1 MSSKTPIRA
10 TFNGSEVSGLA
21 EYQSGEFIDLSHG
34 GLGASLSIG
43 TTGQVLKVNSAGTAL
58 EFGNV
63 EAIVNIDNA
72 IDLTSSTLAASDQIL
87 LSDGGT
93 EGRVTLSQLDTLFS
107 GTTQTL
113 TNKTLTDPIIS
124 NTIIFEGSTVN
135 DYETTLQVTDPTADR
150 TITFQNASGTVAF
163 LSDVSGGGQ
172 PGAFTTLT
180 LDNNIVFEGATAD
193 EYELTLSVA
202 DPTADRTVT
211 IPDATGT
218 IVLKDTTD
226 TLTNKSISLTNNT
239 LTGTL
244 AEFNSALSDG
254 SFASL
259 AGTETLTNKT
269 IDSANN
275 TITLDLSEGTLTGT
289 LSEFNSALSDGS
301 FASLAGTETLTN
313 KSISLTNNT
322 VTGTLAEFNSALSD
336 GSFATLAGT
345 ETLTNKT
352 INTANNTITI
362 VEADISDLQSY
373 ILADSTDTLSNKT
386 IDSASNTIT
395 LDLSEGTLTGTIAE
409 FNSALSDGSF
419 ATLAG
424 TEALTNKTISGS
436 SNTLTNVANASLINS
451 TITLAGD
458 SGSQAIDLGDTLT
471 IQGTSNEIETS
482 QSGDTLTIGLPSDV
496 TIGQDLSVSR
506 NLTVTGNL
514 TVNGTTTTVNTTNT
528 TVSDSILELATG
540 TTGTPAN
547 DAGIVIE
554 RGDSNNA
561 FIGFDESAD
570 KFIVGTGT
578 FTGATSGDLTITTGT
593 LVANLEATTATLGGS
608 DILSTD
614 NTKTLSNKTINLS
627 NNTLTG
633 TAAEFNSALSD
644 GTFVEIDA
652 SQTLTNKTL
661 TTPVISSI
669 SNTGTLTLPTS
680 SDTLVGR
687 ATTDTL
693 TNKTISGSSNTLS
706 NIDNSSLS
714 NSTITIQGSDS
725 SSDAV
730 ALGETLIIANGEG
743 ITTEIAS
750 NTLTITGE
758 DATDTNKGLA
768 SFNATDFSVSSGNV
782 TLQTERIQDI
792 AGAMFSSNT
801 ETLITATYQDV
812 DGTIDLVVDSNL
824 ANYDN
829 SSSGFITASS
839 TSTLTNKTFDA
850 NGTGNSISNI
860 EVADLASGVLDT
872 TFSSVS
878 VSDNT
883 LASAKAIKAYVDA
896 QVTASSLE
904 IAGDSGTGSIDLDT
918 ETFSVLGGTGLTSA
932 SSGNAITL
940 NIDNGGVDT
949 TQLADAA
956 VETAKIDNL
965 AVTTAKINDLAVTN
979 AKLAA
984 DSVDGTKIADD
995 SINSEHYVDGSIDT
1009 QHIGDDQV
1017 TTAKIADLN
1026 VTEGKI
1032 ANNAV
1037 TVAKLAT
1044 TLDLSSNTVTLP
1056 SSFVTTT
1063 GTQTL
1068 TNKTISGASN
1078 TLTSIGNASL
1088 TNSTITLTGDSGTN
1102 AIDLGDTI
1110 TVSGTANE
1118 IETSVSGDTLT
1129 IGLPDDVTIGNNL
1142 SVTGNTT
1149 ITGNLTV
1156 NGTTTT
1162 VNSTAVNIQN
1172 AFTFEGASADAYET
1186 TLTVVDP
1193 TADRTIS
1200 LPNASGT
1207 IVLRDTT
1214 DTLTNK
1220 TISGASNTLTN
1231 IGNSS
1236 LTNSKITIS
1245 DGSNTQD
1252 LDLGN
1257 TLTITSGEGIDAVVS
1272 ATDTLTIS
1280 AEEAT
1285 SSNKGVASFNATDF
1299 TVTSGAVTLNAERVQ
1314 DIAGAMFSSNTE
1326 TLITATYQDADGTID
1341 LVVDN
1346 DLSNYDNTTSAF
1358 ITASSS
1364 DTLTNKTFDAN
1375 GTGNSITNIEVADFA
1390 AGVLDTDL
1398 ASTSAS
1404 HNTLVS
1410 AKAVKDYVDAQVTA
1424 SDLDFQADTGGS
1436 LSIDLD
1442 SETLSFT
1449 GGTGIDTV
1457 GSGNNVTFNIDSTV
1471 ATLTGTQTLTN
1482 KTLTS
1487 PVISTISNT
1496 GTVTLPT
1503 STDTLVGRNTT
1514 DTLTNKTI
1522 DTANNT
1528 ITVVEADISDLQ
1540 SYILA
1545 DSTDTLQNKTINL
1558 SDNTLTGTTAQ
1569 FNSAL
1574 SDGSFATLAGTETLT
1589 GKTINTASNTIT
1601 VVEADISDLQSYI
1614 LADSADTLE
1623 NKTIALGSNTIS
1635 GSLAEFNSALSD
1647 GSFASLAGTETLT
1660 NKTLTSPVIAT
1671 ITNVGTLTLPTST
1684 DTLVGRAT
1692 TDTLTNKS
1700 ISLTNNTVTGTLA
1713 EFNTAVSD
1721 ATLVSTT
1728 GTETLTNKTI
1738 NSANNTITITESDIS
1753 DLGAYITASSTDTL
1767 TNKTINAS
1775 QLVDSSVSNAKLA
1788 NSTVSYGGIQLS
1800 LGGSDATPA
1809 FDLSDATNYP
1819 TSSLVG
1825 TITNAQLAGSISND
1839 KLANSSI
1846 TVTDGTTSTA
1856 TSLGGTITFSG
1867 TANEVEV
1874 SESSGTITVG
1884 LPDNVT
1890 IGNNLVVTG
1899 NLTVSGSTT
1908 TVNTETINL
1917 ADNTIVLN
1925 SNATGSATENGGIE
1939 IERGDDTN
1947 KTLLWNETSDKWT
1960 VGSETFVAGTFE
1972 GALTGNVTGNV
1983 TGDVTGDVTGN
1994 LTGDVT
2000 GDVTGNLTGNVTG
2013 DVTGNADTATA
2024 LATARTIGGVSF
2036 DGTAN
2041 INLPGVNTT
2050 GNQDTSGN
2058 AATATALET
2067 ARTIAGQSFD
2077 GTANITIASTDL
2089 SNTSNITLNDA
2100 TQTLTNKTLTS
2111 PVIATISN
2119 TGTLTLPTSTGT
2131 VALTSDIP
2139 TNNNQL
2145 TNGASYITASST
2157 DTLTNKSGNISQWTN
2172 DAGYLTSFTETNDL
2186 TASVTWANVPDA
2198 NITESS
2204 VTQHQAALSVTESQ
2218 ISDLQSYITATSTDT
2233 LTNKTIDASSN
2244 TISNI
2249 GDSQLTTGIDAA
2261 KISSGSVSNT
2271 EFDYLDGVTS
2281 SIQTQIDNRAT
2292 KGFAI
2297 AMAIAL

>member
-1 MSSKTPIRA
+1 MGA
-10 TFNGSEVSGLA
+10 TYTRQEASNITDGSVIEASHLNNEYNQLEAAFASLTGHSHDGTAAEGGYVPLIADADAKNKILVDTGSNRFGIFTEVGGTA
-21 EYQSGEFIDLSHG
+21 TEQFRFQDGAIVPVIDNDIDL
-34 GLGASLSIG
+34 G
-43 TTGQVLKVNSAGTAL
+43 TGSL
-58 EFGNV
+58 EFKDAYFDGVVYTDSLALPTTTITDILDEDNMASDSASALATQQSIKAYV
-63 EAIVNIDNA
+63 DAQVTAQDLDFIADTGGALNIDLDSETLTFTGGTGIDTSGSGNAFTFA
-72 IDLTSSTLAASDQIL
+72 IDSTVATLT
-87 LSDGGT
+87 G
-93 EGRVTLSQLDTLFS
+93 
-107 GTTQTL
+107 TQTL
-113 TNKTLTDPIIS
+113 TNKTLDVDNNTVSNIEVDNLKSGVLDTDLSTVSASDDTLASAKAIKTYVDSQVTAQDLDFQGDSGGALSIDLDSETFTVAGGTGISTSGSS
-124 NTIIFEGSTVN
+124 NTLTVTLDDTAVSAGSYGSSTAIPTFTVDAQGRLTAAGTAAISSN
-135 DYETTLQVTDPTADR
+135 MSIAGDTGTD
-150 TITFQNASGTVAF
+150 TITVGTDTFTIA
-163 LSDVSGGGQ
+163 GGAG
-172 PGAFTTLT
+172 LT
-180 LDNNIVFEGATAD
+180 STA
-193 EYELTLSVA
+193 
-202 DPTADRTVT
+202 
-211 IPDATGT
+211 
-218 IVLKDTTD
+218 TTD
-226 TLTNKSISLTNNT
+226 TITLNIDSTVAT
-239 LTGTL
+239 LTGTQ
-244 AEFNSALSDG
+244 
-254 SFASL
+254 
-259 AGTETLTNKT
+259 TLTNKT
-269 IDSANN
+269 LGATTIAGHLIPDTNETYDLGSSSFKFRDIYLSGTSINLGNA
-275 TITLDLSEGTLTGT
+275 TIT
-289 LSEFNSALSDGS
+289 ADGS
-301 FASLAGTETLTN
+301 SIVLPAGT
-313 KSISLTNNT
+313 T
-322 VTGTLAEFNSALSD
+322 VSGGNGAAVDLNS
-336 GSFATLAGT
+336 TQT
-345 ETLTNKT
+345 
-352 INTANNTITI
+352 
-362 VEADISDLQSY
+362 
-373 ILADSTDTLSNKT
+373 
-386 IDSASNTIT
+386 
-395 LDLSEGTLTGTIAE
+395 
-409 FNSALSDGSF
+409 
-419 ATLAG
+419 
-424 TEALTNKTISGS
+424 LTNKTISGS
-436 SNTLTNVANASLINS
+436 SNTLTNIANASLINS

-570 KFIVGTGT
+570 KFVVGTGT

-627 NNTLTG
+627 SNTLTG

-687 ATTDTL
+687 ATSDTL

-860 EVADLASGVLDT
+860 EVADLAAGVLDT

-896 QVTASSLE
+896 QVTTSALA

-1118 IETSVSGDTLT
+1118 IETTVSGDTLT

-1193 TADRTIS
+1193 TADHTIS

-1220 TISGASNTLTN
+1220 TISGVSNTLTN

-1236 LTNSKITIS
+1236 LTNSAITIS
-1245 DGSNTQD
+1245 DGSTTQD
-1252 LDLGN
+1252 LNLGN

-1285 SSNKGVASFNATDF
+1285 SSNKGVASFNSTGF

-1346 DLSNYDNTTSAF
+1346 DLSNYDNT
-1358 ITASSS
+1358 
-1364 DTLTNKTFDAN
+1364 
-1375 GTGNSITNIEVADFA
+1375 NSGFA
-1390 AGVLDTDL
+1390 
-1398 ASTSAS
+1398 
-1404 HNTLVS
+1404 
-1410 AKAVKDYVDAQVTA
+1410 
-1424 SDLDFQADTGGS
+1424 
-1436 LSIDLD
+1436 
-1442 SETLSFT
+1442 
-1449 GGTGIDTV
+1449 
-1457 GSGNNVTFNIDSTV
+1457 
-1471 ATLTGTQTLTN
+1471 
-1482 KTLTS
+1482 
-1487 PVISTISNT
+1487 
-1496 GTVTLPT
+1496 TVT
-1503 STDTLVGRNTT
+1503 
-1514 DTLTNKTI
+1514 
-1522 DTANNT
+1522 
-1528 ITVVEADISDLQ
+1528 
-1540 SYILA
+1540 
-1545 DSTDTLQNKTINL
+1545 
-1558 SDNTLTGTTAQ
+1558 
-1569 FNSAL
+1569 
-1574 SDGSFATLAGTETLT
+1574 
-1589 GKTINTASNTIT
+1589 
-1601 VVEADISDLQSYI
+1601 
-1614 LADSADTLE
+1614 
-1623 NKTIALGSNTIS
+1623 
-1635 GSLAEFNSALSD
+1635 
-1647 GSFASLAGTETLT
+1647 GTETLT
-1660 NKTLTSPVIAT
+1660 NKTLTAPKFADGGFIADANGNELILLQTTTNAVNELEITNSATGNAVQIAT
-1671 ITNVGTLTLPTST
+1671 TGDDTNIDLVISPKGSGVVDVSTSRITNVVDPSSDQDAATKAYVDSVANGLDVKASVRYASTTNIAGTYNNGAGTITAGSNGAFSIDGQTPSASDRVLLKDQSDATENGIYVVTTVGDGSSAYVLTRGPDADTAAELTGGTFFFVEEGTANADNGYVFTHNGTPTLGTTDITVAQFSGAGQISAGDALTKTGNTLDVAVDNTTIEVSGDALQVKASGIGTNQLALTAVTEGNIANNAVTVDKLATTLDLSSNTITLPSSF
-1684 DTLVGRAT
+1684 VT
-1692 TDTLTNKS
+1692 TTGSQTLTNK
-1700 ISLTNNTVTGTLA
+1700 I
-1713 EFNTAVSD
+1713 
-1721 ATLVSTT
+1721 
-1728 GTETLTNKTI
+1728 
-1738 NSANNTITITESDIS
+1738 
-1753 DLGAYITASSTDTL
+1753 
-1767 TNKTINAS
+1767 INAS
-1775 QLVDSSVSNAKLA
+1775 QLVDGSVSNAKLT
-1788 NSTVSYGGIQLS
+1788 NSTITIRDESSTEDAIS
-1800 LGGSDATPA
+1800 LGET
-1809 FDLSDATNYP
+1809 L
-1819 TSSLVG
+1819 
-1825 TITNAQLAGSISND
+1825 I
-1839 KLANSSI
+1839 
-1846 TVTDGTTSTA
+1846 
-1856 TSLGGTITFSG
+1856 
-1867 TANEVEV
+1867 
-1874 SESSGTITVG
+1874 
-1884 LPDNVT
+1884 
-1890 IGNNLVVTG
+1890 VTG
-1899 NLTVSGSTT
+1899 G
-1908 TVNTETINL
+1908 
-1917 ADNTIVLN
+1917 
-1925 SNATGSATENGGIE
+1925 
-1939 IERGDDTN
+1939 
-1947 KTLLWNETSDKWT
+1947 
-1960 VGSETFVAGTFE
+1960 
-1972 GALTGNVTGNV
+1972 
-1983 TGDVTGDVTGN
+1983 
-1994 LTGDVT
+1994 
-2000 GDVTGNLTGNVTG
+2000 
-2013 DVTGNADTATA
+2013 
-2024 LATARTIGGVSF
+2024 
-2036 DGTAN
+2036 
-2041 INLPGVNTT
+2041 
-2050 GNQDTSGN
+2050 
-2058 AATATALET
+2058 
-2067 ARTIAGQSFD
+2067 
-2077 GTANITIASTDL
+2077 
-2089 SNTSNITLNDA
+2089 
-2100 TQTLTNKTLTS
+2100 
-2111 PVIATISN
+2111 
-2119 TGTLTLPTSTGT
+2119 
-2131 VALTSDIP
+2131 
-2139 TNNNQL
+2139 
-2145 TNGASYITASST
+2145 
-2157 DTLTNKSGNISQWTN
+2157 
-2172 DAGYLTSFTETNDL
+2172 
-2186 TASVTWANVPDA
+2186 
-2198 NITESS
+2198 
-2204 VTQHQAALSVTESQ
+2204 
-2218 ISDLQSYITATSTDT
+2218 
-2233 LTNKTIDASSN
+2233 
-2244 TISNI
+2244 
-2249 GDSQLTTGIDAA
+2249 TGIDTA
-2261 KISSGSVSNT
+2261 ISTNILIINLG
-2271 EFDYLDGVTS
+2271 D
-2281 SIQTQIDNRAT
+2281 
-2292 KGFAI
+2292 
-2297 AMAIAL
+2297 

>member
-1 MSSKTPIRA
+1 MSAKTPIRA

-43 TTGQVLKVNSAGTAL
+43 TTGQVIKVNSAGTAL

-72 IDLTSSTLAASDQIL
+72 TDLTSSTLAASDQIL

-124 NTIIFEGSTVN
+124 NTIIFEGST
-135 DYETTLQVTDPTADR
+135 DDDFETILEVTDPTADR

-180 LDNNIVFEGATAD
+180 IDNNIVFEGATAD
-193 EYELTLSVA
+193 TNELTLSVS

-211 IPDATGT
+211 IPDASGT

-244 AEFNSALSDG
+244 AEFNTALSDG
-254 SFASL
+254 SFTSL

-269 IDSANN
+269 IDSASN

-313 KSISLTNNT
+313 KTLTSPVISTISNS
-322 VTGTLAEFNSALSD
+322 GTLTLPTSTDTLV
-336 GSFATLAGT
+336 GRATT
-345 ETLTNKT
+345 DTLTNKT
-352 INTANNTITI
+352 LTSPVISTISNTGTLT
-362 VEADISDLQSY
+362 LPT
-373 ILADSTDTLSNKT
+373 STDTLVGRATTDTLTNKT
-386 IDSASNTIT
+386 LGATTIAGHLTPDTNETYDLGSSSFKFRDIYLSGTSINLGDATIT
-395 LDLSEGTLTGTIAE
+395 A
-409 FNSALSDGSF
+409 DGSSIV
-419 ATLAG
+419 LPAG
-424 TEALTNKTISGS
+424 TTIGGGSGAAVDLNSSQTLTNKTISGET
-436 SNTLTNVANASLINS
+436 NTLTDIANASLTNS

-471 IQGTSNEIETS
+471 IQGTANEIETS

-608 DILSTD
+608 DILSTN
-614 NTKTLSNKTINLS
+614 NTKTLSNKTIDLDS
-627 NNTLTG
+627 NTVTG
-633 TAAEFNSALSD
+633 TFAEFNTAVQDATLVS
-644 GTFVEIDA
+644 TTA

-687 ATTDTL
+687 ATSDTL

-730 ALGETLIIANGEG
+730 ALGETLTIANGEG

-896 QVTASSLE
+896 QVTASALA

-918 ETFSVLGGTGLTSA
+918 ETFSVLGGIGLTSA
-932 SSGNAITL
+932 SGGNAITL

-965 AVTTAKINDLAVTN
+965 AVTTAKINNLAVTN
-979 AKLAA
+979 AKLGA

-1017 TTAKIADLN
+1017 TTDKIADLN

-1044 TLDLSSNTVTLP
+1044 TLNLSSNTVTLP

-1193 TADRTIS
+1193 TADNTIN

-1245 DGSNTQD
+1245 DGSTTQD

-1285 SSNKGVASFNATDF
+1285 SSNKGVASFNSIDF

-1375 GTGNSITNIEVADFA
+1375 GSGNSITNIEVADFA
-1390 AGVLDTDL
+1390 SGVLDTDL
-1398 ASTSAS
+1398 ASVSAS
-1404 HNTLVS
+1404 DNTVAS
-1410 AKAVKDYVDAQVTA
+1410 AKAIKAYVDAQVTA
-1424 SDLDFQADTGGS
+1424 SGLDFQADTGGS
-1436 LSIDLD
+1436 LAIDLD

-1449 GGTGIDTV
+1449 GGTGIDTS
-1457 GSGNNVTFNIDSTV
+1457 GSGNAVTFAIDSTV
-1471 ATLTGTQTLTN
+1471 TTLTGSQTLTN

-1487 PVISTISNT
+1487 PVIATISNT
-1496 GTVTLPT
+1496 GTITLPS

-1660 NKTLTSPVIAT
+1660 NKTLTSPT
-1671 ITNVGTLTLPTST
+1671 ITGTGTIAGTFTGNITGDVTGNADTATTLETARTIAGQSFDGSSNITIASTDLSNTSDVVLLTST
-1684 DTLVGRAT
+1684 Q
-1692 TDTLTNKS
+1692 
-1700 ISLTNNTVTGTLA
+1700 
-1713 EFNTAVSD
+1713 
-1721 ATLVSTT
+1721 
-1728 GTETLTNKTI
+1728 TLTNKTLTSPTI
-1738 NSANNTITITESDIS
+1738 TGTGAIAGTFTGNITGDVTGNADTATALETARTIAGQSFDGSANITI
-1753 DLGAYITASSTDTL
+1753 A
-1767 TNKTINAS
+1767 
-1775 QLVDSSVSNAKLA
+1775 
-1788 NSTVSYGGIQLS
+1788 
-1800 LGGSDATPA
+1800 AT
-1809 FDLSDATNYP
+1809 DLSDTDQ
-1819 TSSLVG
+1819 SL
-1825 TITNAQLAGSISND
+1825 S
-1839 KLANSSI
+1839 
-1846 TVTDGTTSTA
+1846 TT
-1856 TSLGGTITFSG
+1856 
-1867 TANEVEV
+1867 
-1874 SESSGTITVG
+1874 
-1884 LPDNVT
+1884 DNVT
-1890 IGNNLVVTG
+1890 FND
-1899 NLTVSGSTT
+1899 LTVSGDLIVSGTTT

-1917 ADNTIVLN
+1917 ADNTITLN
-1925 SNATGSATENGGIE
+1925 SNETGTPSQDGGIE
-1939 IERGDDTN
+1939 IERGTSAN
-1947 KTLLWNETSDKWT
+1947 KTLVWNETTDKWT

-1972 GALTGNVTGNV
+1972 GALTGNVTG
-1983 TGDVTGDVTGN
+1983 
-1994 LTGDVT
+1994 
-2000 GDVTGNLTGNVTG
+2000 
-2013 DVTGNADTATA
+2013 DVTGNADTATT
-2024 LATARTIGGVSF
+2024 LETARTIGGVSF
-2036 DGTAN
+2036 DGSAN
-2041 INLPGVNTT
+2041 IDLPGVNTS

-2077 GTANITIASTDL
+2077 GSANITIASTDL
-2089 SNTSNITLNDA
+2089 SNTSNIALLDG

-2111 PVIATISN
+2111 PTISGPTITGDATFDTN
-2119 TGTLTLPTSTGT
+2119 TLHIDSTNNRIGIGTTSPEVGLDLQQINPSEGFRVRRHNSSGQYIDISETDGSRHEIKAVGDKEFRMVNATTEPDLGWHFYRNGSERFRILGDGLITLPS
-2131 VALTSDIP
+2131 
-2139 TNNNQL
+2139 
-2145 TNGASYITASST
+2145 GAATLVG
-2157 DTLTNKSGNISQWTN
+2157 DTT
-2172 DAGYLTSFTETNDL
+2172 
-2186 TASVTWANVPDA
+2186 
-2198 NITESS
+2198 
-2204 VTQHQAALSVTESQ
+2204 TQ
-2218 ISDLQSYITATSTDT
+2218 T

-2281 SIQTQIDNRAT
+2281 SVQTQLDNKSTR
-2292 KGFAI
+2292 GFAI

>member
-43 TTGQVLKVNSAGTAL
+43 TTGQVIKVNSAGTAL

-72 IDLTSSTLAASDQIL
+72 TDLTSSTLAASDQIL

-124 NTIIFEGSTVN
+124 NTIIFEGST
-135 DYETTLQVTDPTADR
+135 DDDFETILEVTDPTADR

-172 PGAFTTLT
+172 PGSFTTLSI
-180 LDNNIVFEGATAD
+180 DNNIVFEGATAD
-193 EYELTLSVA
+193 ENELTLSVT

-259 AGTETLTNKT
+259 AGTETLTNK
-269 IDSANN
+269 
-275 TITLDLSEGTLTGT
+275 
-289 LSEFNSALSDGS
+289 
-301 FASLAGTETLTN
+301 
-313 KSISLTNNT
+313 SISLTNNT

-352 INTANNTITI
+352 IDSANNTITI

-373 ILADSTDTLSNKT
+373 ILADSSDTLSNKT

-395 LDLSEGTLTGTIAE
+395 LDLSEGTLIGTTVQ

-436 SNTLTNVANASLINS
+436 SNTLTNIANASLINS
-451 TITLAGD
+451 TITVAGD

-561 FIGFDESAD
+561 FIGFDESTD
-570 KFIVGTGT
+570 KFTVGTGT

-627 NNTLTG
+627 SNTLTG

-669 SNTGTLTLPTS
+669 SNTGTLTLPAS

-687 ATTDTL
+687 ATSDTL

-860 EVADLASGVLDT
+860 EVADLATGVLDT

-896 QVTASSLE
+896 QVTASALA

-1009 QHIGDDQV
+1009 QHI
-1017 TTAKIADLN
+1017 
-1026 VTEGKI
+1026 
-1032 ANNAV
+1032 
-1037 TVAKLAT
+1037 
-1044 TLDLSSNTVTLP
+1044 
-1056 SSFVTTT
+1056 
-1063 GTQTL
+1063 
-1068 TNKTISGASN
+1068 
-1078 TLTSIGNASL
+1078 
-1088 TNSTITLTGDSGTN
+1088 
-1102 AIDLGDTI
+1102 
-1110 TVSGTANE
+1110 
-1118 IETSVSGDTLT
+1118 
-1129 IGLPDDVTIGNNL
+1129 
-1142 SVTGNTT
+1142 
-1149 ITGNLTV
+1149 
-1156 NGTTTT
+1156 
-1162 VNSTAVNIQN
+1162 
-1172 AFTFEGASADAYET
+1172 
-1186 TLTVVDP
+1186 
-1193 TADRTIS
+1193 
-1200 LPNASGT
+1200 
-1207 IVLRDTT
+1207 
-1214 DTLTNK
+1214 
-1220 TISGASNTLTN
+1220 
-1231 IGNSS
+1231 
-1236 LTNSKITIS
+1236 
-1245 DGSNTQD
+1245 
-1252 LDLGN
+1252 
-1257 TLTITSGEGIDAVVS
+1257 
-1272 ATDTLTIS
+1272 
-1280 AEEAT
+1280 
-1285 SSNKGVASFNATDF
+1285 
-1299 TVTSGAVTLNAERVQ
+1299 
-1314 DIAGAMFSSNTE
+1314 
-1326 TLITATYQDADGTID
+1326 
-1341 LVVDN
+1341 
-1346 DLSNYDNTTSAF
+1346 
-1358 ITASSS
+1358 
-1364 DTLTNKTFDAN
+1364 
-1375 GTGNSITNIEVADFA
+1375 
-1390 AGVLDTDL
+1390 
-1398 ASTSAS
+1398 
-1404 HNTLVS
+1404 
-1410 AKAVKDYVDAQVTA
+1410 
-1424 SDLDFQADTGGS
+1424 
-1436 LSIDLD
+1436 
-1442 SETLSFT
+1442 
-1449 GGTGIDTV
+1449 
-1457 GSGNNVTFNIDSTV
+1457 
-1471 ATLTGTQTLTN
+1471 
-1482 KTLTS
+1482 
-1487 PVISTISNT
+1487 
-1496 GTVTLPT
+1496 
-1503 STDTLVGRNTT
+1503 
-1514 DTLTNKTI
+1514 
-1522 DTANNT
+1522 
-1528 ITVVEADISDLQ
+1528 
-1540 SYILA
+1540 
-1545 DSTDTLQNKTINL
+1545 
-1558 SDNTLTGTTAQ
+1558 
-1569 FNSAL
+1569 
-1574 SDGSFATLAGTETLT
+1574 
-1589 GKTINTASNTIT
+1589 
-1601 VVEADISDLQSYI
+1601 
-1614 LADSADTLE
+1614 
-1623 NKTIALGSNTIS
+1623 
-1635 GSLAEFNSALSD
+1635 
-1647 GSFASLAGTETLT
+1647 
-1660 NKTLTSPVIAT
+1660 
-1671 ITNVGTLTLPTST
+1671 
-1684 DTLVGRAT
+1684 
-1692 TDTLTNKS
+1692 
-1700 ISLTNNTVTGTLA
+1700 
-1713 EFNTAVSD
+1713 
-1721 ATLVSTT
+1721 
-1728 GTETLTNKTI
+1728 
-1738 NSANNTITITESDIS
+1738 
-1753 DLGAYITASSTDTL
+1753 
-1767 TNKTINAS
+1767 
-1775 QLVDSSVSNAKLA
+1775 
-1788 NSTVSYGGIQLS
+1788 
-1800 LGGSDATPA
+1800 
-1809 FDLSDATNYP
+1809 
-1819 TSSLVG
+1819 
-1825 TITNAQLAGSISND
+1825 
-1839 KLANSSI
+1839 
-1846 TVTDGTTSTA
+1846 
-1856 TSLGGTITFSG
+1856 
-1867 TANEVEV
+1867 
-1874 SESSGTITVG
+1874 
-1884 LPDNVT
+1884 
-1890 IGNNLVVTG
+1890 
-1899 NLTVSGSTT
+1899 
-1908 TVNTETINL
+1908 
-1917 ADNTIVLN
+1917 
-1925 SNATGSATENGGIE
+1925 
-1939 IERGDDTN
+1939 
-1947 KTLLWNETSDKWT
+1947 
-1960 VGSETFVAGTFE
+1960 
-1972 GALTGNVTGNV
+1972 
-1983 TGDVTGDVTGN
+1983 
-1994 LTGDVT
+1994 
-2000 GDVTGNLTGNVTG
+2000 
-2013 DVTGNADTATA
+2013 
-2024 LATARTIGGVSF
+2024 
-2036 DGTAN
+2036 
-2041 INLPGVNTT
+2041 
-2050 GNQDTSGN
+2050 
-2058 AATATALET
+2058 
-2067 ARTIAGQSFD
+2067 
-2077 GTANITIASTDL
+2077 
-2089 SNTSNITLNDA
+2089 
-2100 TQTLTNKTLTS
+2100 
-2111 PVIATISN
+2111 
-2119 TGTLTLPTSTGT
+2119 
-2131 VALTSDIP
+2131 
-2139 TNNNQL
+2139 
-2145 TNGASYITASST
+2145 
-2157 DTLTNKSGNISQWTN
+2157 
-2172 DAGYLTSFTETNDL
+2172 
-2186 TASVTWANVPDA
+2186 
-2198 NITESS
+2198 
-2204 VTQHQAALSVTESQ
+2204 
-2218 ISDLQSYITATSTDT
+2218 
-2233 LTNKTIDASSN
+2233 
-2244 TISNI
+2244 
-2249 GDSQLTTGIDAA
+2249 
-2261 KISSGSVSNT
+2261 
-2271 EFDYLDGVTS
+2271 
-2281 SIQTQIDNRAT
+2281 
-2292 KGFAI
+2292 
-2297 AMAIAL
+2297 